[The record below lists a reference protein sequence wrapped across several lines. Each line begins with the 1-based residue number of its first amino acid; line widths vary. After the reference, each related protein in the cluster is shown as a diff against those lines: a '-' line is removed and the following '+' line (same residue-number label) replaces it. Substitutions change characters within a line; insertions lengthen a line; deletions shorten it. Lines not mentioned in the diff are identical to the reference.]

1 MIHNSIIFYLY
12 LFIDI
17 KNIAIPGKYVKCFI
31 AFFASIGKQAPYS
44 SFYAIII
51 FIIMNYRLGEIR
63 KVEKTLPTWGG

>member
-17 KNIAIPGKYVKCFI
+17 KNIAIPGKYVKCFM

-44 SFYAIII
+44 SFYAIEPLSK
-51 FIIMNYRLGEIR
+51 LG
-63 KVEKTLPTWGG
+63 